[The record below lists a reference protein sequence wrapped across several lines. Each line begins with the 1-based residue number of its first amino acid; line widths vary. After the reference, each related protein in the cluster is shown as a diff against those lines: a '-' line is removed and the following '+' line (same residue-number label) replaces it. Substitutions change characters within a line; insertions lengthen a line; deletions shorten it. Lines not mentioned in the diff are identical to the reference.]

1 MAVNNENSC
10 DCVVCLNVSLCLVG
24 EDTAR
29 GTGFSLP
36 QGRWLRGLL
45 PSLVSSSVR
54 SLSAGLPRV
63 FLSCR
68 WQFAMHEV
76 GAS

>member
-10 DCVVCLNVSLCLVG
+10 DCVVCLNRSLCPVG

-29 GTGFSLP
+29 GTGFPLP
-36 QGRWLRGLL
+36 QGRRHRGLL

-54 SLSAGLPRV
+54 SHSAGLPRV

-68 WQFAMHEV
+68 WKFAMLEV
-76 GAS
+76 SAS